1 MKFESIHSDIS
12 AHGLERPQVTCLHG
26 DVVGI
31 RLCGPYS
38 HRVSART
45 TGIQDRCRVC
55 ADNETGRASLFH
67 QALRNR
73 SLLIDVVTDMVIS
86 KLRSNTRHQWID
98 TYTRPL
104 VGSGMASKSKKLK
117 KEDGWTVADN
127 E

>member
-12 AHGLERPQVTCLHG
+12 AHGLKRTHTTCLHG

-31 RLCGPYS
+31 RLCRLYS

-45 TGIQDRCRVC
+45 IGIQDCCRVC
-55 ADNETGRASLFH
+55 ADNETGRANHIH
-67 QALRNR
+67 QALRHR
-73 SLLIDVVTDMVIS
+73 SCLIDIVTDMVIS
-86 KLRSNTRHQWID
+86 LWSNTRYQWID
-98 TYTRPL
+98 TYTRPW

-117 KEDGWTVADN
+117 KEDGWMLADS